1 MCRELIFIELLI
13 LPVLTYNIEL
23 WFYSA
28 TQAEIDKILKNFY
41 RHKNDFD
48 SNSLVDENILSTVS
62 IFLESDN
69 QIFKLIIS
77 W

>member
-28 TQAEIDKILKNFY
+28 TQAEWDKILKNFY

-48 SNSLVDENILSTVS
+48 SDSLVDENILSTVS

-69 QIFKLIIS
+69 HIFKLIIS